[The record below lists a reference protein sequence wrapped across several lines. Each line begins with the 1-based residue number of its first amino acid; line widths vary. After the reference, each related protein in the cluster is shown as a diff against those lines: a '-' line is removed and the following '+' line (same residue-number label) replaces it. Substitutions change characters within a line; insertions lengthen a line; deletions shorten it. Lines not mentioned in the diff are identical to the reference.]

1 MKKNYIILGV
11 IALLLIIICGDGCSR
26 YNKMVVADE
35 GVKTAWA
42 QVENQ
47 YQRRMDLIPNL
58 VSTVK
63 GYAEHEK
70 STFEAVVNGRN
81 GLTNAYNNI
90 AENTPETGTLP
101 SENEIK
107 KFQDTQRQLQS
118 ALNIYVNAVRE
129 AYPELKA
136 NDSFNGLMTQLESTE
151 NRITTARKCYNEAAQ
166 NYNIMIRRFPG
177 SFYAGIFGFDKEASL
192 FAAEAGAEKAPKVE
206 F

>member
-81 GLTNAYNNI
+81 GLTNAYNNA
-90 AENTPETGTLP
+90 AENKPETGTLP

-136 NDSFNGLMTQLESTE
+136 NESFRDLMTQLEGTE
-151 NRITTARKCYNEAAQ
+151 NRITTERKRYNETAQ
-166 NYNIMIRRFPG
+166 NYNIMVRRFPG
-177 SFYAGIFGFDKEASL
+177 SFYAGIFGFDKASF